1 MAADV
6 LAVGTKAP
14 DFELPATGDEAQVK
28 LSWLRGQPVVVY
40 FYPKDSTPGCT
51 TQACDFRDSFERFAA
66 AGVKVLGVSPDSLTS
81 HERFR
86 AKQSLNFPLLV
97 DEGAKVADAWGVW
110 QQKKNFGREYM
121 GIVRTTFLIDAD
133 GVIQRVWKKVRVKAH
148 VQEVLEAAE
157 ALTSA

>member
-28 LSWLRGQPVVVY
+28 LSSLRGQPVVVY